1 MDIYH
6 FSETLK
12 TDAKSIHM
20 RRSLHTVECKAAKT
34 WLYMVLSFI
43 SEESVC
49 HITRDLFVAGTEN
62 VATGLQWLIAYMV
75 NYPEVQNRCREV
87 INDVRDWYHAT
98 VVTKK
103 YSDSPEQMPR
113 STLFSTH

>member
-1 MDIYH
+1 
-6 FSETLK
+6 
-12 TDAKSIHM
+12 
-20 RRSLHTVECKAAKT
+20 
-34 WLYMVLSFI
+34 MVLSFI

-87 INDVRDWYHAT
+87 INDVRD
-98 VVTKK
+98 
-103 YSDSPEQMPR
+103 
-113 STLFSTH
+113 